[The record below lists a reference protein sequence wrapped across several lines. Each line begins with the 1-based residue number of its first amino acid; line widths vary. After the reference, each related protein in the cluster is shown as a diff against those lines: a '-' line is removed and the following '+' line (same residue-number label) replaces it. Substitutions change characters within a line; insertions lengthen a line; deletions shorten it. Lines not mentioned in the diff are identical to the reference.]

1 MQRTE
6 KFIHFILLCHYAYT
20 ELEELMDLF
29 IQLYQWKTANLR
41 CEFVHFIVHIK
52 CIQCMITH
60 YVNFFFKDVR
70 PVTHF
75 EMFLCKKNHIW
86 KVMQLKE

>member
-41 CEFVHFIVHIK
+41 CKFVHFIVHIK
-52 CIQCMITH
+52 YFILFL
-60 YVNFFFKDVR
+60 VNIFMYTVHDNALCKFFF
-70 PVTHF
+70 
-75 EMFLCKKNHIW
+75 
-86 KVMQLKE
+86 